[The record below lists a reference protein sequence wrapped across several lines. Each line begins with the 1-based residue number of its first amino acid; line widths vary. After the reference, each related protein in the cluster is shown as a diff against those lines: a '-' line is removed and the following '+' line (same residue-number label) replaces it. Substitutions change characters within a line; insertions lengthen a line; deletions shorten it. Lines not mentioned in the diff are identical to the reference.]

1 MDAPPQRESAEDLK
15 WYEGISRYQ
24 WLVLVI
30 ASLGWVFDAFEG
42 QIFVASMEEAIPSLV
57 PPETSEGTIARYNN
71 IALGCFLIGGALGG
85 IVFGAL
91 SDRIGR
97 TRTMALTILFY
108 SIFTCLSAFSQQ
120 WWHLAA
126 LRFLVAMGVGG
137 EWAVA
142 TALLAEVFPKRARAH
157 VGGLFHATSVL
168 GSYLAVAAGLTIIGN
183 PAIQEFANE
192 RGIPSLPWR
201 LGFAVG
207 VLPALLIIWIR
218 MSLREPE
225 DWKAARRRAA
235 SDAGQRM
242 GVVSDLFSR
251 TLRRRTLLGI
261 CLATVG
267 LATFW
272 GVHIYGKNVLLQA
285 AETAHLTSAMD
296 QMRNASADAATRT
309 AVSSP
314 GRDPAASGAPLLDPV
329 SRKRWEML
337 GMFLVTSGGGVG
349 LVCFG
354 PLAARMGRRPA
365 FFLFHLGGLISALCV
380 FQFAWTVTAA
390 IVLLPIFGFLTLGMH
405 AGYAVYFPELYP
417 TRLRGTG
424 AGMCFNAGRLC
435 AAPILFVNGYLQ
447 EDLGWSLNESASLL
461 SVLFVAGIFFTWLA
475 PETRGTELPQ

>member
-1 MDAPPQRESAEDLK
+1 MDNAPRSEATEDLK

-30 ASLGWVFDAFEG
+30 ASLGWIFDAFEG

-57 PPETSEGTIARYNN
+57 APETSEGTIARYNN

-108 SIFTCLSAFSQQ
+108 SVFTCLSAFSQQ

-183 PAIQEFANE
+183 PAIQEFAAE
-192 RGIPSLPWR
+192 RGMPSLPWR

-207 VLPALLIIWIR
+207 VLPALLIVWIR

-225 DWKAARRRAA
+225 DWKAARNRA
-235 SDAGQRM
+235 STDAGQRM

-251 TLRRRTLLGI
+251 SLRRRTLLGI
-261 CLATVG
+261 GLATVG

-285 AETAHLTSAMD
+285 ADTAHAASTTTRVPSALP
-296 QMRNASADAATRT
+296 SAVPATVER
-309 AVSSP
+309 SSV
-314 GRDPAASGAPLLDPV
+314 GDPAVPDPPPLDSV

-337 GMFLVTSGGGVG
+337 GMFLVTSGGGIG

-354 PLAARMGRRPA
+354 PLAARFGRRPA
-365 FFLFHLGGLISALCV
+365 FFFFHLGGLISAV
-380 FQFAWTVTAA
+380 FMFQIAWTVTAA
-390 IVLLPIFGFLTLGMH
+390 ILLLPIFGFLTLGMH

-435 AAPILFVNGYLQ
+435 AAPILFINGYLQ
-447 EDLGWSLNESASLL
+447 EDLGWSLNESAALL
-461 SVLFVAGIFFTWLA
+461 SALFVVGIFFTWLA